1 MILSLILAF
10 FAQAQNN
17 QDPCTEA
24 LRTAEIYC
32 NVVQYSCD
40 NISMCLARRN
50 RCVKGAPKSAD
61 ACLGLNPCMEHFNRQ
76 SGQGTC
82 EYQWSP
88 TERQCQVRAQV
99 FRNTKLCPGR
109 HTGIGSVIS
118 QGFDHFHDEN
128 FDCRAVVG
136 YYNKDKKKC
145 VEELNKTKRVCRPQQ
160 LSAEFKKHERM
171 TCSKAEGL
179 VFENPLPSA
188 AINDTGRGHEDK
200 DASPSS
206 SGAAA
211 PSATGL

>member
-24 LRTAEIYC
+24 LRTAAIHC
-32 NVVQYSCD
+32 NVVQYSCE

-50 RCVKGAPKSAD
+50 RCVKGIPKTAD
-61 ACLGLNPCMEHFNRQ
+61 ACLGLNSCMEHFNRQ

-88 TERQCQVRAQV
+88 SENQCQVRAQV

-109 HTGIGSVIS
+109 FTGLGSVIV
-118 QGFDHFHDEN
+118 QGFDYFHDTN

-136 YYNKDKKKC
+136 YYQKDKNKC
-145 VEELNKTKRVCRPQQ
+145 EEELKKTQRICRPQQ
-160 LSAEFKKHERM
+160 LTAEFKKHQRM

-188 AINDTGRGHEDK
+188 SINDTQRSQVDKESGSSTPASSPQAIGR
-200 DASPSS
+200 
-206 SGAAA
+206 
-211 PSATGL
+211 